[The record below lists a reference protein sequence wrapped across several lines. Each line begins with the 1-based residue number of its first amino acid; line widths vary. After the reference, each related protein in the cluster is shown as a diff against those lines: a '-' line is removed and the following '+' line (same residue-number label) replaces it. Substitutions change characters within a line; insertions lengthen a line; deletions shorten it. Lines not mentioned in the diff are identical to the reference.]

1 MSLKDASLADN
12 RGRLKE
18 AGEEAALVVDLE
30 RCILRL
36 VQTAEAQRR
45 FRLNLPMT
53 GRYIVG
59 TVSKKGDRRF
69 RIRRFLPDNFSK
81 SQVSSYRDTGHFLR
95 SGEFKTPDIYY
106 LY

>member
-18 AGEEAALVVDLE
+18 AGDEATLAVDLE

-45 FRLNLPMT
+45 FRLNLPMI

-59 TVSKKGDRRF
+59 TVFKKGDRRF
-69 RIRRFLPDNFSK
+69 RVRRFFTGQFFKK
-81 SQVSSYRDTGHFLR
+81 SSFFIEGYWTF
-95 SGEFKTPDIYY
+95 F
-106 LY
+106 

>member
-1 MSLKDASLADN
+1 MSLNDASLVDN

-18 AGEEAALVVDLE
+18 AGEEAALVVEIE

-59 TVSKKGDRRF
+59 IVVKKGDRRF
-69 RIRRFLPDNFSK
+69 RIRRFFTGQFFKK
-81 SQVSSYRDTGHFLR
+81 SSF
-95 SGEFKTPDIYY
+95 FI
-106 LY
+106 